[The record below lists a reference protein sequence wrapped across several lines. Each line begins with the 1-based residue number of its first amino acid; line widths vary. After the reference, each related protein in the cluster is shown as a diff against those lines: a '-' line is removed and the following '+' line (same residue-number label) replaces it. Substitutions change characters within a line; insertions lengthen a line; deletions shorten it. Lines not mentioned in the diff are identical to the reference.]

1 MNDDD
6 FKLKPTMIVRPESGD
21 VDTAEEILDE
31 IFAVLKKHN
40 CALVHQSACMVLG
53 KSIGFGEQLKVI
65 AHVRQITPDFIEW
78 KKIDWTPKELR
89 TQ

>member
-1 MNDDD
+1 MNDDEL
-6 FKLKPTMIVRPESGD
+6 KLKPTMIVRPETGD

-31 IFAVLKKHN
+31 LLQVLRKHN
-40 CALVHQSACMVLG
+40 CALVHMDPCIVLG
-53 KSIGFGEQLKVI
+53 KVMGFGEKLNVI

-78 KKIDWTPKELR
+78 KKIDWTPKEIR